1 METAVADDEQVTAA
15 EQPFNSGMRPMA
27 GYAGLGL
34 KHWLAALP
42 VAGAIWYVP
51 HSAPLWAAQ

>member
-1 METAVADDEQVTAA
+1 MADDEQATVAV
-15 EQPFNSGMRPMA
+15 QPQPPNLGML
-27 GYAGLGL
+27 GFGL
-34 KHWLAALP
+34 KHWLATLP